1 MKVFLKR
8 KNGQGGFSLVELMI
22 VVAII
27 GILAALAVPK
37 FQTFQAKARASESK
51 NNLSHAYTLEMSY
64 HGDNDTYA
72 SLQNIGFNLNG
83 VAAGATG
90 ITAQVA
96 NKIRYSYTHP
106 TVAQN
111 GFVIQASA
119 AVGALGSCQTAAHV
133 VRINENKVVG
143 SAVNANTNTGANNA
157 PISGC

>member
-72 SLQNIGFNLNG
+72 NLQTIGFNLNG
-83 VAAGATG
+83 IAAATTMLTENIGA
-90 ITAQVA
+90 
-96 NKIRYSYTHP
+96 KIRYSY
-106 TVAQN
+106 VSVNAQN
-111 GFVIQASA
+111 TFNVTATAMTGN
-119 AVGALGSCQTAAHV
+119 LGSCQTGNHV
-133 VRINENKVVG
+133 VTINENKIIGSMVG
-143 SAVNANTNTGANNA
+143 VPDNA
-157 PISGC
+157 PIPGC